1 MRIQAGN
8 ADVLAKV
15 NDQVKNELHIYS
27 AIAGQNCHLHL
38 WHFGVNHV
46 LVFTQRLSWHT
57 HTHTHTH
64 AGMPNHSPSA
74 TLWGQL
80 CTGIY
85 TTPVVTHTHTGRP
98 NHSPSATC
106 LGQSCTG
113 IYTTPIVTH
122 THTQTHTHTHREAKS
137 LTICDLFGSIMY
149 WLLHNACRD
158 THTHAQTD
166 AHTHTHKHTHTPG
179 GQITHHLR
187 HFGVNHVLV
196 IVDNHIGK
204 CHHVARQEVGAPPFL
219 ATKCAQVCN
228 TRQIPRASQ

>member
-85 TTPVVTHTHTGRP
+85 TTPVVTHTH
-98 NHSPSATC
+98 
-106 LGQSCTG
+106 
-113 IYTTPIVTH
+113 
-122 THTQTHTHTHREAKS
+122 REAKS
-137 LTICDLFGSIMY
+137 LTICNLFGSILY
-149 WLLHNACRD
+149 WYLHNAYR
-158 THTHAQTD
+158 
-166 AHTHTHKHTHTPG
+166 HTHTHTNTHTHTPG

-187 HFGVNHVLV
+187 LIWVNHVLAFTQRLSWHTHTRTNRRTHTHTQTHTYARRP
-196 IVDNHIGK
+196 NHSPSATLWGQS
-204 CHHVARQEVGAPPFL
+204 CTGNCRQPHWQMPSCGAPGSRGTTL
-219 ATKCAQVCN
+219 SCDQM
-228 TRQIPRASQ
+228 RASLQHKADT